1 MLAIRKR
8 RVTQLKN
15 DDGTEPHDFGVGARI
30 SCISDFI
37 DNQFGHS
44 GGQWQPVVLFLDF
57 DPGASNIDKR
67 FFIFHWCINVCFCYT
82 RIAYW

>member
-1 MLAIRKR
+1 MILRFMLEFHI
-8 RVTQLKN
+8 
-15 DDGTEPHDFGVGARI
+15 FF
-30 SCISDFI
+30 DFI

-67 FFIFHWCINVCFCYT
+67 FFIFPLVHQCLFLLYENSLLV
-82 RIAYW
+82 

>member
-1 MLAIRKR
+1 MMMEQNRMILGLMLEFH
-8 RVTQLKN
+8 V
-15 DDGTEPHDFGVGARI
+15 FF
-30 SCISDFI
+30 DFI